1 MLRSRVLTAT
11 VLSLS
16 LVLAMYTLPT
26 PWLAAAFAVV
36 VLIGAWEWSRLC
48 GLVSVG
54 SRLAFL
60 ALIVLCGALG
70 WMLLAYPRYLFWFL
84 GATVLW
90 WLWCFFEVIRTA
102 RGAAPAARGLPY
114 RLLRG
119 TMLLVP
125 TWLALLYLHQ
135 QDPARPHAL
144 LFLFG
149 LVSAANIGAYA
160 AGAAWGKTKLAP
172 RISPGKS
179 VEGLLGGLTGVL
191 VLALAAGVLVWRF
204 PLPVLIVWVGLC
216 LVVGLFSVV
225 GDLTESM
232 AKREAGV
239 KDSSRLLPGHGG
251 VLDRSDSLTAAAPVF
266 ALGWA
271 LIQRMV

>member
-11 VLSLS
+11 VLALL

-36 VLIGAWEWSRLC
+36 VLVGAWEWSRLC

-54 SRLAFL
+54 ARLAFL

-70 WMLLAYPRYLFWFL
+70 WMLLAHPRYLFWLL

-90 WLWCFFEVIRTA
+90 WLWCFFEVVRIA
-102 RGAAPAARGLPY
+102 RGAAPAAHGLPY

-135 QDPARPHAL
+135 LDPARPHAL
-144 LFLFG
+144 LFVFG
-149 LVSAANIGAYA
+149 LVSSADIGAYA

-179 VEGLLGGLTGVL
+179 VEGLLGGLTGVA

-204 PLPVLIVWVGLC
+204 PLPVLIAWVGLC
-216 LVVGLFSVV
+216 LLTGLFSVV

-239 KDSSRLLPGHGG
+239 KDSSGLLPGHGG

-266 ALGWA
+266 ALVWA
-271 LIQRMV
+271 LVQRMV